1 MMMITK
7 YEVKRID
14 DENNDDDDNGGD
26 QDGDDDTGELF
37 RAFQFI

>member
-1 MMMITK
+1 MMITK